1 MFDRAKKMFELQKQ
15 ARELR
20 KQLQA
25 HTYSAESSSG
35 AIKVTANGEQELV
48 SVAIDLNETYQKDPN
63 RLAKDVLD
71 VVNKALEKSK
81 KGSAELMRSLVGD
94 MGLPGM

>member
-15 ARELR
+15 ARQHR